1 MTSSMATFD
10 QHLVQAQQAAAIN
23 AIAAAAAHHH
33 QGQSHHLSH
42 AHHHTLQG
50 QQGHPQSAPPQPPPP
65 VTAASLIP
73 NHLHTQVPGLSTAT
87 LNPTLISPAAIMSH
101 HAAAAAAGMHS
112 GHPHHPQGPSPAP
125 AQATPLT
132 GHHVSSSRKDCIRL
146 RGLPYEAQVE
156 QILDFLAEHA
166 KNIVFQGVHMVYNAQ
181 VLVSFRLFFSL
192 LFRFFFFPSSLS
204 RRKKQLEVD
213 FETSRKAKTKKK
225 KKKRNKNKHKK
236 RTPRKKETAKTSIRG
251 TESHTEHGRGN

>member
-23 AIAAAAAHHH
+23 AIAAAAHHH

-42 AHHHTLQG
+42 AHHHSLQG

-65 VTAASLIP
+65 VTAASLIS

-87 LNPTLISPAAIMSH
+87 LNPTLISPAALISH
-101 HAAAAAAGMHS
+101 HAAAAAAAGMHS
-112 GHPHHPQGPSPAP
+112 GHPHHPQGPSGGPGQGA
-125 AQATPLT
+125 PLT
-132 GHHVSSSRKDCIRL
+132 GHHVTSSRKDCIRL

-156 QILDFLAEHA
+156 QILDFLSEHA

-181 VLVSFRLFFSL
+181 VLVFFFYFSHSFCFPFFSSSLYLSLLLLLLLL
-192 LFRFFFFPSSLS
+192 LFIQGRKSS
-204 RRKKQLEVD
+204 
-213 FETSRKAKTKKK
+213 
-225 KKKRNKNKHKK
+225 
-236 RTPRKKETAKTSIRG
+236 
-251 TESHTEHGRGN
+251 